1 MINSSILKLRT
12 SIHQTSEKAGHRVEE
27 HIYNTYNQWKAC
39 IQSVWRILRNGQD
52 MDKKEMKINTE
63 LIYIEKEILKIYNG
77 NDQQCYFLKY
87 YWSQQSLARLIKK
100 TCK

>member
-1 MINSSILKLRT
+1 
-12 SIHQTSEKAGHRVEE
+12 
-27 HIYNTYNQWKAC
+27 
-39 IQSVWRILRNGQD
+39 

-87 YWSQQSLARLIKK
+87 Y
-100 TCK
+100 